1 MIKYQYLFHIV
12 LKSVET
18 GIACFRYQFLIFS
31 RSVNSLDYAEI
42 DEELYGSLKRSSL
55 FVKSIG
61 ADMDTLGLV

>member
-1 MIKYQYLFHIV
+1 MTVKTEN
-12 LKSVET
+12 S
-18 GIACFRYQFLIFS
+18 CFSHQFIIFS

-61 ADMDTLGLV
+61 ADMNALGLVKIQFFQIES